1 MSKLFSQR
9 VGSSVTSEG
18 DWDSVA
24 SLVGPMQNHTLLG
37 GRGIAQT
44 LEMCSLRAHWQW
56 VASVSRCLS
65 VSLILFVVSRI
76 SGLMPPDAVCP
87 DRAEIAAAL

>member
-37 GRGIAQT
+37 EQGIAQT

-65 VSLILFVVSRI
+65 VCLSHFICSLSDLWA
-76 SGLMPPDAVCP
+76 DAP
-87 DRAEIAAAL
+87 